1 MKKYL
6 RYAVPNF
13 ITLLRVV
20 LTGIFTLFLNKKLA
34 LDGNDELFTYLVM
47 IFFAIYVT
55 DFIDGK
61 IARYF
66 KSVSSF
72 GSFLDVLADF
82 LFILCATGIL
92 IKYKLIAWWFLIV
105 IIAKIIDF
113 FVTSK
118 IINNYKLGV
127 KETFVF
133 DFMGRAA
140 AISFYIMPFIV
151 LCMNEYLNGRCVF
164 QVMFLTY
171 MSTIIA
177 LISLFQRIILC
188 IQIKRRQAMKHDGS
202 TI

>member
-20 LTGIFTLFLNKKLA
+20 LTGIFTLFLNRKLA

-47 IFFAIYVT
+47 IFFAICVT
-55 DFIDGK
+55 DFIDGR

-118 IINNYKLGV
+118 IMNKYKSE
-127 KETFVF
+127 KNKTFVF

-151 LCMNEYLNGRCVF
+151 LSMNEYLKGRCIFPVL
-164 QVMFLTY
+164 FLTY
-171 MSTIIA
+171 ISTIIA

-188 IQIKRRQAMKHDGS
+188 IQIKRRQAVKHDGS
-202 TI
+202 II